1 MNNKSPYT
9 ATITGCALLFNEF
22 ARILPLL
29 LSDNSTESIKEEVRQ
44 NQLLQVNSQKARQ
57 TFMNEFRRRFQAVPK
72 TFGRIGRHG
81 VKPGKKPDY
90 CMLFYELTN
99 WLSIS
104 ISM

>member
-44 NQLLQVNSQKARQ
+44 NQLYRSIL
-57 TFMNEFRRRFQAVPK
+57 
-72 TFGRIGRHG
+72 
-81 VKPGKKPDY
+81 KKRDK
-90 CMLFYELTN
+90 LL
-99 WLSIS
+99 
-104 ISM
+104 